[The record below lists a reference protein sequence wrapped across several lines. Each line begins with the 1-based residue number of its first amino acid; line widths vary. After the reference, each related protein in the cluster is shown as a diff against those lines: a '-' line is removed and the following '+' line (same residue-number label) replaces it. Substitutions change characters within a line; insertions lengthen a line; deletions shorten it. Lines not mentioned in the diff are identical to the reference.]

1 MHQRLPNDPR
11 FAAPTRPRRR
21 AGVRALGAALGSAL
35 RPPLC
40 LPLCLTFCLALPAR
54 AEVESKT
61 ARPGQR
67 TFLQGFT
74 YYFATQGCRSRA
86 ATIELVRPPRGGRIE
101 QRREFRILS
110 GKVDET
116 GAQIRQL
123 DGCEDAK
130 KDAMSLYYTAR
141 PDFSGLDT
149 LSIDVTF
156 GDGSTVPYTFR
167 ITVPPGEPR
176 RAPAVSQAPVP
187 RAGGAGQGAPAPRAS
202 PAPAPR
208 EAGTSTGDFLRDTV
222 RGAVAAPRPVPV
234 AEPPTSEAAA
244 SGAAPRAEP
253 PAPRAMAPPPR
264 PRPPAAPQL

>member
-1 MHQRLPNDPR
+1 MHQRLPNAPR
-11 FAAPTRPRRR
+11 FAATRPRRR
-21 AGVRALGAALGSAL
+21 AGARALGSAL
-35 RPPLC
+35 CLPLC
-40 LPLCLTFCLALPAR
+40 LPLCLSLGLALPAR

-67 TFLQGFT
+67 IFLQGFT

-86 ATIELVRPPRGGRIE
+86 ATIELVRPPRGGRVE

-110 GKVDET
+110 AKVDET
-116 GAQIRQL
+116 GAQIRQP

-130 KDAMSLYYTAR
+130 KDSMSLYYTAR

-176 RAPAVSQAPVP
+176 RAPAVSEVPIP
-187 RAGGAGQGAPAPRAS
+187 RAGDAGQAAPAARAI
-202 PAPAPR
+202 PAPASR

-222 RGAVAAPRPVPV
+222 RGSV
-234 AEPPTSEAAA
+234 AEPPKSEAAA
-244 SGAAPRAEP
+244 SGAAPQTEP
-253 PAPRAMAPPPR
+253 AAPRAMAPPPR
-264 PRPPAAPQL
+264 ARPPAAPQL

>member
-1 MHQRLPNDPR
+1 MHQRLPNAPR
-11 FAAPTRPRRR
+11 SAATARPRRR
-21 AGVRALGAALGSAL
+21 AGAGVLAPGSA
-35 RPPLC
+35 LC
-40 LPLCLTFCLALPAR
+40 LPLCISLCLALPAR
-54 AEVESKT
+54 AEVENKT
-61 ARPGQR
+61 ARAGQR
-67 TFLQGFT
+67 IFLQGFT

-116 GAQIRQL
+116 GAQIRQP

-130 KDAMSLYYTAR
+130 KDSMSLYYTAR

-187 RAGGAGQGAPAPRAS
+187 RAGGAGQAAPAARAT

-222 RGAVAAPRPVPV
+222 RGSVAAPRPAPV
-234 AEPPTSEAAA
+234 AEPPKSEAVAA
-244 SGAAPRAEP
+244 DAPPRTEP
-253 PAPRAMAPPPR
+253 PPPRAMAPAPR
-264 PRPPAAPQL
+264 PRPAATPQL

>member
-1 MHQRLPNDPR
+1 MHQRLPNAPR
-11 FAAPTRPRRR
+11 SAAPTRPRRR
-21 AGVRALGAALGSAL
+21 TGVGVLALGSAL
-35 RPPLC
+35 GSALC
-40 LPLCLTFCLALPAR
+40 LPLCLALPAR
-54 AEVESKT
+54 AEVENKT

-67 TFLQGFT
+67 IFLQGFT

-116 GAQIRQL
+116 GAQIRQP

-141 PDFSGLDT
+141 TDFSGLDT
-149 LSIDVTF
+149 LSVAVTF

-176 RAPAVSQAPVP
+176 RAPAVSQVPVP
-187 RAGGAGQGAPAPRAS
+187 RDGGSGQAAPAARAAPAPAS
-202 PAPAPR
+202 R

-222 RGAVAAPRPVPV
+222 RGSVAAPRPAPV
-234 AEPPTSEAAA
+234 AEPPKAEAAA
-244 SGAAPRAEP
+244 SGAPPRTEP
-253 PAPRAMAPPPR
+253 PAPREMAPPPR